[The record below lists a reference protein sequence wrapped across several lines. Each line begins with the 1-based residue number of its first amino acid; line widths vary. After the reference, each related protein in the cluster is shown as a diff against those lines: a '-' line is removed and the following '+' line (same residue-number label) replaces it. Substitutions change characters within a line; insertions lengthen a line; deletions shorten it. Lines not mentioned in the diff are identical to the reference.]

1 MPSPKLN
8 KVEKLIQHQ
17 EKEAKLTD
25 ELKKHWG
32 ELMYKNGAMKVDDK
46 LLLGFLK
53 FANDAANKHHPI
65 LAEFA
70 ALAPKPSP
78 PRKR

>member
-1 MPSPKLN
+1 
-8 KVEKLIQHQ
+8 
-17 EKEAKLTD
+17 
-25 ELKKHWG
+25 
-32 ELMYKNGAMKVDDK
+32 MYKNGAMKVDDK

-65 LAEFA
+65 LAELA
-70 ALAPKPSP
+70 ALAPKPSS